1 MKIIKLFDRL
11 EDRVRGW
18 LSKRPILY
26 ALIGGFAI
34 VLFWRGV
41 WDFADEF
48 AFLTPVVSIV
58 ISVLI
63 IMATGTFVSFFIGGR
78 LLISGLM
85 AEKRLDE
92 KTAEEIRDEE
102 NELVKMRKTLL
113 ELKNDIEEIKKLLNK

>member
-1 MKIIKLFDRL
+1 M
-11 EDRVRGW
+11 
-18 LSKRPILY
+18 
-26 ALIGGFAI
+26 
-34 VLFWRGV
+34 
-41 WDFADEF
+41 
-48 AFLTPVVSIV
+48 
-58 ISVLI
+58 
-63 IMATGTFVSFFIGGR
+63 MATGTFVSFFIGGR

>member
-63 IMATGTFVSFFIGGR
+63 MMATGTFVSFFIGGR

>member
-1 MKIIKLFDRL
+1 MNIIKIFDRL

-18 LSKRPILY
+18 LSKRPTLY

-58 ISVLI
+58 LSVLI
-63 IMATGTFVSFFIGGR
+63 MMVTGTFVSFFIGGR

-102 NELVKMRKTLL
+102 NELIKMRKTLS
-113 ELKNDIEEIKKLLNK
+113 ELKGDIEDIKKLLNK